1 MGDTVY
7 ERYINT
13 DNLLACQKRP
23 DELVNHDELCFQTTH
38 QVTELWLKEI
48 RHELGQITRL
58 MAQDD
63 EGGLWRAVHL
73 LRRVHLLSH
82 FLSSHLTVLE
92 TMHPA
97 DYTPIRATLGN
108 GSGMD
113 SPGFRGILAAGPAAA
128 AAFAELLARRG
139 LTPLDLQ
146 RQPDREYAIFQLMQG
161 LLDFDEGFQRFR
173 HSHLMLTRRQIGDA
187 VGLSG
192 VAVPVLEKRAR
203 HSFFP
208 DLWQAIAEMS
218 EERKLHYGG
227 GNAP

>member
-13 DNLLACQKRP
+13 DSLLACQKRP
-23 DELVNHDELCFQTTH
+23 EELVNHDELCFQTTH
-38 QVTELWLKEI
+38 QVSELWMKEI
-48 RHELGQITRL
+48 RHELAEVATLMGQ
-58 MAQDD
+58 D
-63 EGGLWRAVHL
+63 EADGLWRGVHL
-73 LRRVHLLSH
+73 LRRVQLLLG
-82 FLSSHLTVLE
+82 FLSSHLSVLE
-92 TMHPA
+92 TMHPT

-113 SPGFRGILAAGPAAA
+113 SPGFRGILATAPAAA
-128 AAFAELLARRG
+128 AAFAGLLARRG

-146 RQPDREYAIFQLMQG
+146 RQPDRGYGLFQLMQG

-192 VAVPVLEKRAR
+192 VAVAVLEKRAR

-218 EERKLHYGG
+218 EERKLEYGG
-227 GNAP
+227 GEAP